1 MRSVEDHQTIVA
13 GLITRREP
21 ITLPLA
27 DTLGLVLAD
36 DVLAPLSLPGFD
48 NSAMD
53 GYAVV
58 ADDVASATPEQ
69 PVLLPV
75 AEDIPA
81 GRTDPLTLKPGTAH
95 RIMTGAPL
103 PSGATAVVPVEA
115 TDSDFS
121 TATDTVTIR
130 SSAKPDQHI
139 RHAGEDVTAG
149 TTVLRAG
156 QVVTPAALGLA
167 AALGLGELTV
177 VPRQRV
183 LVMSTGTELVAPGTP
198 LQPGQIY
205 ESNAVM
211 LAAAIR
217 DAGADVVASP
227 MAGDDVEVFREV
239 LNDNLGEADLIITT
253 GGVSAGAYEVVKEA
267 LSCASDSL
275 VDFVKV
281 AMQPGMP
288 QGAGTVNGTP
298 IITLPGNPVSALV
311 SFEVFIR
318 APLRTAMGIPNP
330 GRPRRTAVLT
340 EDLTSPRGK
349 RQFRR
354 GVLDA
359 AAGTV
364 TGYGP
369 PASHHL
375 RWLASANCLLE
386 IGEED
391 IEVAAGSQVQV
402 WDLASAYRAGLT
414 ARRIA
419 ARWPDAPT
427 SNQAPRGSW
436 RWSAPPSRRCTPRVC
451 RSSARALRSRPLG
464 TGIGGCVGPGSRP
477 PQPTPRSSGIPRG
490 WRPPAQASSSL
501 RQTGLSASSRKRRP
515 QPNSALRQRRC
526 RASASSFRC
535 STRMSSALRSAAR

>member
-1 MRSVEDHQTIVA
+1 MRSVDEHRQVVA
-13 GLITRREP
+13 GLFAPRQPVTVALSE
-21 ITLPLA
+21 
-27 DTLGLVLAD
+27 TLGLALAD
-36 DVLAPLSLPGFD
+36 DVVAPLSLPGFD

-58 ADDVASATPEQ
+58 ADDVAGASADR

-81 GRTDPLTLKPGTAH
+81 GRTDALTLKPGTAH

-103 PSGATAVVPVEA
+103 PAGATAVVPVEA
-115 TDSDFS
+115 TNA
-121 TATDTVTIR
+121 ATDTVEIR
-130 SSAKPDQHI
+130 ASAKPGQHI
-139 RHAGEDVTAG
+139 RRAGEDVTSG

-156 QVVTPAALGLA
+156 QAVTPAALGLA
-167 AALGLGELTV
+167 AALGLGELSV
-177 VPRQRV
+177 IPRQRV

-217 DAGADVVASP
+217 DAGAEVVASP
-227 MAGDDVEVFREV
+227 MTGDDVETFRDT
-239 LNDNLGEADLIITT
+239 LARHTGDADLIITT
-253 GGVSAGAYEVVKEA
+253 GGVSAGAYEVVKDA
-267 LSCASDSL
+267 LGGS

-288 QGAGTVNGTP
+288 QGSGTVDGTP

-318 APLRTAMGIPNP
+318 SPLREAMGLPNP
-330 GRPRRTAVLT
+330 DRPRRTAVLT

-359 AAGTV
+359 EAGTV
-364 TGYGP
+364 TSYGP

-386 IGEED
+386 ISEDVGEL
-391 IEVAAGSQVQV
+391 AAGSQVLL
-402 WDLASAYRAGLT
+402 WDLA
-414 ARRIA
+414 
-419 ARWPDAPT
+419 
-427 SNQAPRGSW
+427 
-436 RWSAPPSRRCTPRVC
+436 
-451 RSSARALRSRPLG
+451 
-464 TGIGGCVGPGSRP
+464 
-477 PQPTPRSSGIPRG
+477 
-490 WRPPAQASSSL
+490 
-501 RQTGLSASSRKRRP
+501 
-515 QPNSALRQRRC
+515 
-526 RASASSFRC
+526 
-535 STRMSSALRSAAR
+535 

>member
-1 MRSVEDHQTIVA
+1 MRTVEEHQRVVA
-13 GLITRREP
+13 GLITRRP
-21 ITLPLA
+21 PVDLPL
-27 DTLGLVLAD
+27 DETLGLVLAD
-36 DVLAPLSLPGFD
+36 DVVAPLSLPGFD

-53 GYAVV
+53 GYAVI
-58 ADDVASATPEQ
+58 ADDVAAATPEQ

-95 RIMTGAPL
+95 RIMTGAPV

-115 TDSDFS
+115 TDG
-121 TATDTVTIR
+121 ATDTVSIR
-130 SSAKPDQHI
+130 AAAKAGQHL

-156 QVVTPAALGLA
+156 QVVTPAVLGLA
-167 AALGLGELTV
+167 AALGLGELKV

-183 LVMSTGTELVAPGTP
+183 LVMSTGSELVAAGTP

-211 LAAAIR
+211 LAAAAR
-217 DAGADVVASP
+217 DAGAHVVTAP
-227 MAGDDVEVFREV
+227 MSDDDVATFRDA
-239 LNDNLGEADLIITT
+239 LSRHTGDADLIITT
-253 GGVSAGAYEVVKEA
+253 GGVSAGAYEVVKDA
-267 LSCASDSL
+267 LGRASDSP

-288 QGAGTVNGTP
+288 QGAGAVNGTP

-318 APLRTAMGIPNP
+318 APLRTAMGLPSSD
-330 GRPRRTAVLT
+330 RPRRTAMLS

-354 GVLDA
+354 GVLDRD
-359 AAGTV
+359 AGTV
-364 TGYGP
+364 TSYGP

-386 IGEED
+386 IDED
-391 IEVAAGSQVQV
+391 VTDVAAGSTVHV
-402 WDLASAYRAGLT
+402 WDLA
-414 ARRIA
+414 
-419 ARWPDAPT
+419 
-427 SNQAPRGSW
+427 
-436 RWSAPPSRRCTPRVC
+436 
-451 RSSARALRSRPLG
+451 
-464 TGIGGCVGPGSRP
+464 
-477 PQPTPRSSGIPRG
+477 
-490 WRPPAQASSSL
+490 
-501 RQTGLSASSRKRRP
+501 
-515 QPNSALRQRRC
+515 
-526 RASASSFRC
+526 
-535 STRMSSALRSAAR
+535 